1 MMSNLASM
9 NFRGFFDLAH
19 KKERLVELDEEMK
32 SSAFWEDQELA
43 RKKISEANTLKDWV
57 QPLNGM
63 QSLIEYLETFYPEA
77 KISKEETLIQEMEE
91 ELTQCER
98 ELRSLELK
106 RMLSSELD
114 PKWCTLE
121 INAGAGGTESCDWV
135 SMLAR
140 MYERWF
146 QKRGWKVQVL
156 DRLEGE
162 VAGLKHIQFQIEAP
176 YGYGYC
182 KAEKGVHRLVR
193 ISPFDASGRRH
204 TSFASVEVAPVLDE
218 EIPIEVKPDDIRVD
232 TYRASG
238 AGGQHVNKTDSAV
251 RITHLKTGI
260 VVSSQQERSQIQNRE
275 RCFKMLKDRLY
286 ELEVAKKEAALK
298 NISGEQLINGW
309 GSQIRSYVLQPYQMC
324 KDLRTDYETADVEGV
339 LDGDLDTF
347 VESYLKNK
355 GS

>member
-1 MMSNLASM
+1 M
-9 NFRGFFDLAH
+9 AH
-19 KKERLVELDEEMK
+19 KKERLYELEEEMK
-32 SSAFWEDQELA
+32 SAEFWDSQELA
-43 RKKISEANTLKDWV
+43 KKKILESAALKDWIV
-57 QPLNGM
+57 PIQQMLAVV
-63 QSLIEYLETFYPEA
+63 EYLETFYPEA
-77 KISKEETLIQEMEE
+77 KSGKELSLVEEMAD
-91 ELTQCER
+91 ELAQAEKSF
-98 ELRSLELK
+98 RSLELK

-114 PKWCTLE
+114 PKMCTLQ

-135 SMLAR
+135 AMLAR

-146 QKRGWKVQVL
+146 QKRGWKIQVI

-162 VAGLKHIQFQIEAP
+162 VAGLKHIEYQIEVP
-176 YGYGYC
+176 YAYGYC

-193 ISPFDASGRRH
+193 ISPFDASQRRH
-204 TSFASVEVAPVLDE
+204 TSFASVEVAPIIDE
-218 EIPIEVKPDDIRVD
+218 EIPIEVRPEDVRID

-251 RITHLKTGI
+251 RITHLKTNI

-275 RCFKMLKDRLY
+275 RCMKMLKDRLY

-298 NISGEQLINGW
+298 NISGEQLMNGW
-309 GSQIRSYVLQPYQMC
+309 GSQIRSYVLQPYQLC

-339 LDGDLDTF
+339 LDGDLDPF
-347 VESYLKNK
+347 VEAYLKTK

>member
-1 MMSNLASM
+1 MLLNS
-9 NFRGFFDLAH
+9 RGFFDLAH
-19 KKERLVELDEEMK
+19 KKERLNELDEEMK
-32 SSAFWEDQELA
+32 ASEFWEDQERA
-43 RKKISEANTLKDWV
+43 RKKISEANSLKDWV
-57 QPLNGM
+57 QPIDKILTAVD
-63 QSLIEYLETFYPEA
+63 YLETFYPEA
-77 KISKEETLIQEMEE
+77 KSGKEESLIQEMDQ
-91 ELTQCER
+91 ELSQAEK

-114 PKWCTLE
+114 PKACTLE

-146 QKRGWKVQVL
+146 QKRNWKYQVL

-162 VAGLKHIQFQIEAP
+162 VAGLKHIQYQVEAP

-193 ISPFDASGRRH
+193 ISPFDSSGRRH
-204 TSFASVEVAPVLDE
+204 TSFASVEVAPIIDE
-218 EIPIEVKPDDIRVD
+218 EIPIEVRPEDIRID

-324 KDLRTDYETADVEGV
+324 KDLRTDYETADVDGV
-339 LDGDLDTF
+339 LDGELDPF
-347 VESYLKNK
+347 VEAYLKNR